1 MKIKAEEPKFGD
13 DEIPAPQNVNYTQGP
28 EQQNT
33 WNQPETNTEPA
44 QPAPAPTEHENT
56 FTPPANPAYTPNE
69 FPASQNVNYTQGP
82 GQQNTWNQPE
92 TNTEP
97 AQPAPA
103 PYTPPARPAPAPYT
117 PPARPAPAPYTP
129 PPAPAPSADTP
140 PVQAGIGGG
149 AILIGLLALVGGVY
163 ALMDHNT
170 KTAPGGR

>member
-13 DEIPAPQNVNYTQGP
+13 DEIPAP
-28 EQQNT
+28 
-33 WNQPETNTEPA
+33 
-44 QPAPAPTEHENT
+44 
-56 FTPPANPAYTPNE
+56 
-69 FPASQNVNYTQGP
+69 QNVNYTQGP

-117 PPARPAPAPYTP
+117 PPAAPAPYTP